1 MADPLKRRRSL
12 YQDTEKQQEIE
23 QNQEPQQE
31 EITRQEV
38 QPPTPIT
45 ERPVSIVPSPPVD
58 IPTPKVAQ
66 ETQQLPYPTRGL
78 GQPSFHDRRSKVPYE
93 KRYRKEN
100 FMLDVRLVPYIY
112 DWLETHGI
120 NKTDAVN
127 RAWLKVLLADGYQ
140 LDPTILDRPCKPE
153 DLPEGL

>member
-1 MADPLKRRRSL
+1 MHNPKNPLKRKVNPI
-12 YQDTEKQQEIE
+12 YQNTEKSQEIV
-23 QNQEPQQE
+23 
-31 EITRQEV
+31 QEV
-38 QPPTPIT
+38 QEQEQQLVIDEQPIQQV
-45 ERPVSIVPSPPVD
+45 PIVSIPV
-58 IPTPKVAQ
+58 TAPKATQ
-66 ETQQLPYPTRGL
+66 ETQQLPALPYPTRGL

-140 LDPTILDRPCKPE
+140 IDPTILDRPCRPE